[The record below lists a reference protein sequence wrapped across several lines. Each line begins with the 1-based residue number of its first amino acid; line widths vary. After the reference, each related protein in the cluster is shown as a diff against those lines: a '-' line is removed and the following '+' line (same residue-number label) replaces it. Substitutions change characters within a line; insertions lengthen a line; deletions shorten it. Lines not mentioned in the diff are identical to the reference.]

1 MQPALFSV
9 GGVRRRE
16 KYVWTLWPALH
27 AMKDCVWAAGDV
39 LDMQSKTLRIQEQV
53 MPVEYKAPIQIS
65 IVE

>member
-9 GGVRRRE
+9 GGARMRE

-27 AMKDCVWAAGDV
+27 AMKDCVWATGRV
-39 LDMQSKTLRIQEQV
+39 HGMQSKALRIQEQV
-53 MPVEYKAPIQIS
+53 MPVEYKAQIQIS